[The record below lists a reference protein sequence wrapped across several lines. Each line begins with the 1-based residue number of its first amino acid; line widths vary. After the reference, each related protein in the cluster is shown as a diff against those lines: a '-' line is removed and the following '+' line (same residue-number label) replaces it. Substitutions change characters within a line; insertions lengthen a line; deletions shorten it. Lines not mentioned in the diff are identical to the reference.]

1 MLNWRKRSM
10 VTDKNLNNEM
20 TKEEKRSSLEAQF
33 WNDKQ
38 EVDKNSKLYKKIEK
52 VCKNIDFKDNK

>member
-1 MLNWRKRSM
+1 MLNWRKCSM
-10 VTDKNLNNEM
+10 AIDRNLNNEM

>member
-1 MLNWRKRSM
+1 M
-10 VTDKNLNNEM
+10 VTNKNLNNEL

-38 EVDKNSKLYKKIEK
+38 EIDKNSKLYKKIEK
-52 VCKNIDFKDNK
+52 VCKNIDFKTNK